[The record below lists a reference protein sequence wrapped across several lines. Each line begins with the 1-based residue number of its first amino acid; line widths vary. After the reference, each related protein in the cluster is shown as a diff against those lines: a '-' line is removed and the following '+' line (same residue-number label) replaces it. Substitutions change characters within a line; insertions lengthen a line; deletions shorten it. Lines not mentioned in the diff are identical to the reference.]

1 LRYPTF
7 YVRFQ
12 LHIKALSAQYAA
24 YRRVRR
30 GRTSYGN
37 VALIFKERRNMF
49 SHVFF
54 SVTDFEHSLK
64 FYESVMSE
72 LGVEQRFCDRAKPW
86 AGWHSADKTRP
97 LFVISKPFDGKP
109 HNPGNGQ
116 MVAFAAKN
124 RDIVRKAFSVA
135 ITNGGSSE
143 GEPGLRPQYHPN
155 YYGAYFRDPDGNKIC
170 VASHG
175 AE

>member
-1 LRYPTF
+1 
-7 YVRFQ
+7 
-12 LHIKALSAQYAA
+12 
-24 YRRVRR
+24 
-30 GRTSYGN
+30 
-37 VALIFKERRNMF
+37 MF

-54 SVTDFEHSLK
+54 SVTDFELSLK

-72 LGVEQRFCDRAKPW
+72 LGIEQRFCDRVKPW
-86 AGWHSADKTRP
+86 AGWHSADKARP
-97 LFVISKPFDGKP
+97 LFVISKPFDGNP

-124 RDIVRKAFSVA
+124 RDVVRKAYSVA
-135 ITNGGSSE
+135 ITNGGRSE

-175 AE
+175 IE